1 MCKGNPS
8 FEKNVKNEDSEV
20 EKHLDTCNRYYII
33 DYEHTNRYYINH
45 ESYKKKVKWNLQES
59 SDEKRLKNI
68 INDNQE
74 TSWKQNRQTH
84 ISLDFNREEG
94 LQAQLVN

>member
-20 EKHLDTCNRYYII
+20 ENTFRHKC
-33 DYEHTNRYYINH
+33 NRYYINH

-84 ISLDFNREEG
+84 NSLDFNREEG